1 MVVISV
7 TRYVM
12 AHYSDLASY
21 LSNDIE
27 CFAFDSIPN
36 TNDYLAQLAFC
47 TKTQV
52 CITSEQTCGKGQYDR
67 KWLSQKDTSII
78 LSIRHVFPSNTSLS
92 GLSLVAG
99 LALVDVLEQYGISD
113 LQLKWP
119 NDVYFED
126 RKLAGILIEN
136 SLQGDYQSVIIGL
149 GLNVDFNQN
158 FQCETPWIDLKQIT
172 STPINKLNLSKN
184 LINKILTYFDIF
196 KSNGFDEF
204 YAKWAKVDYLL
215 GKQVKHTNKA
225 QLFSGTCLGV
235 NRQGVLL
242 VETQYGIKPIYSSE
256 FLRLC

>member
-12 AHYSDLASY
+12 VYYSDLASY
-21 LSNDIE
+21 LSDDIE
-27 CFAFDSIPN
+27 CFTFDSIAN
-36 TNDYLAQLAFC
+36 TNDYLSQLAFC

-52 CITSEQTCGKGQYDR
+52 CITSEQTHGKGQYDR

-78 LSIRHVFPSNTSLS
+78 LSIRHIFPNNTSLS
-92 GLSLVAG
+92 GLSLVVG

-113 LQLKWP
+113 LKLKWP

-136 SLQGDYQSVIIGL
+136 SLQGDHQSVIVGL
-149 GLNVDFNQN
+149 GVNVDFNQN

-172 STPINKLNLSKN
+172 SMPIDKLNLSQN
-184 LINKILTYFDIF
+184 LINKILEYFDIF
-196 KSNGFDEF
+196 KSNGFNEF
-204 YAKWAKVDYLL
+204 YTKWMKVDYLL
-215 GKQVKHTNKA
+215 GKQVKHTNKV
-225 QLFSGTCLGV
+225 QLFSGICLGV

-242 VETQYGIKPIYSSE
+242 VETQCGIKPIYSSK

>member
-12 AHYSDLASY
+12 VDYSDLASY
-21 LSNDIE
+21 LGDDIE
-27 CFAFDSIPN
+27 CFTFDSIAN
-36 TNDYLAQLAFC
+36 TNDYLSQLAFC

-52 CITSEQTCGKGQYDR
+52 CITSEQTHGKGQYDR
-67 KWLSQKDTSII
+67 KWISQKDTSII
-78 LSIRHVFPSNTSLS
+78 LSIRHIFPNNTSLS
-92 GLSLVAG
+92 GLSLVVG

-113 LQLKWP
+113 LKLKWP

-136 SLQGDYQSVIIGL
+136 SRQGDYQSVIVGL
-149 GLNVDFNQN
+149 GVNVDCNQN

-172 STPINKLNLSKN
+172 LMPIDRLNLSQN
-184 LINKILTYFDIF
+184 LINKILEYFDIF
-196 KSNGFDEF
+196 KSNGFNEF
-204 YAKWAKVDYLL
+204 YTKWVKVDYLL
-215 GKQVKHTNKA
+215 GKQVQHKNKV

-235 NRQGVLL
+235 DRQGVLL
-242 VETQYGIKPIYSSE
+242 VETQGGIKPIYSSK